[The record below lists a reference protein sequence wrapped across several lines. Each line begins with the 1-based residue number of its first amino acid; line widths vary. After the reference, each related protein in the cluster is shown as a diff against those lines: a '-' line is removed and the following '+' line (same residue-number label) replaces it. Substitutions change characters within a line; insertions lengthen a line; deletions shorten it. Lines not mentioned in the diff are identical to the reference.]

1 MGVLVLKAMRLD
13 EVTQGE
19 DIPRRET
26 SSKEW
31 PSKISPAPTLHPL
44 QEGAILHSPGPGW
57 LMCYKCEDKWG
68 NAVSWR
74 LDLNGDQTFCE
85 GNNQTS
91 SASLLS
97 LH

>member
-44 QEGAILHSPGPGW
+44 QEGAILLLEELAPFTW
-57 LMCYKCEDKWG
+57 
-68 NAVSWR
+68 SWMADV
-74 LDLNGDQTFCE
+74 LQV
-85 GNNQTS
+85 
-91 SASLLS
+91 
-97 LH
+97 